1 MLTSRLMKRAAGLL
15 LASAM
20 ALSVSFAPAAAAEG
34 KSFKVAWSI
43 YTGYMPWAYAQ
54 KSGILKKWADKYGI
68 EIELVQI
75 NDYVESINQYTAG
88 QYDAVTDTVM
98 DSLTI
103 PAAGGVDTTMFIL
116 GDYTNGNDSIFI
128 KGKGK
133 TMADLK
139 GEKVFLVQYSVSH
152 YMLWRA
158 LQEAGMSEDDV
169 ETANIADAD
178 FVAAYNTNDVNVTVA
193 WNPATSQI
201 RKLGTASEVFN
212 SSELPG
218 EIQDI
223 MIAKTEVLKE
233 HPEFGKALA
242 GAWYETLAIMQKNDA
257 EGIAARTYMAA
268 SSGTDLADY
277 DSQVETTAFYYDPAK
292 GAAGFAGPQMTEI
305 VDATMEFSFTHG
317 LLGADAKDK
326 GFIGIELADGTILG
340 DKDNVKLRVDPSFM
354 QMAADGKL

>member
-1 MLTSRLMKRAAGLL
+1 MLKMNLMKKAAAVFVAAALF
-15 LASAM
+15 ASAGI
-20 ALSVSFAPAAAAEG
+20 APASAADG
-34 KSFKVAWSI
+34 KHFKVAWSI

-68 EIELVQI
+68 TIDLVQL

-88 QYDAVTDTVM
+88 QFDAVTDTVM

-103 PAAGGVDTTMFIL
+103 PAAGGVDTTMLIV

-139 GEKVFLVQYSVSH
+139 GKKVFLVQYSVSH

-158 LQEAGMSEDDV
+158 LQESGMSEGDIT
-169 ETANIADAD
+169 TANIADAD
-178 FVAAYNTNDVNVTVA
+178 FVAAYNTDEVQAVVA

-212 SSELPG
+212 SSQLPG

-223 MIAKTEVLKE
+223 LSVNTAVLKA
-233 HPEFGKALA
+233 HPEFGKALV
-242 GAWYETLAIMQKNDA
+242 GAWYETLKLMQKNDA
-257 EGIAARTYMAA
+257 EGKGARTYMAA
-268 SSGTDLADY
+268 SSGTDLADF
-277 DSQVETTAFYYDPAK
+277 DNQVSTTAFYYDPAK
-292 GAAGFAGPQMTEI
+292 GVDAFTSPKMAKI
-305 VDATMEFSFTHG
+305 VDDTMEFSFTHG
-317 LLGADAKDK
+317 LLGANAKDK
-326 GFIGIELADGTILG
+326 GYIGIELADGTVLG
-340 DKDNVKLRVDPSFM
+340 DKNNVKLRVDPSYM
-354 QMAADGKL
+354 KMAADGKL

>member
-1 MLTSRLMKRAAGLL
+1 MLRSGFIKKATGLL
-15 LASAM
+15 LAGVMFAT
-20 ALSVSFAPAAAAEG
+20 ASFIPASAAEG
-34 KSFKVAWSI
+34 KSFKLAWSI
-43 YTGYMPWAYAQ
+43 YAGYMPWAYAQ

-103 PAAGGVDTTMFIL
+103 PAAGGVDTTMIIV

-139 GEKVFLVQYSVSH
+139 GEKVYLVQYSVSH

-158 LQEAGMSEDDV
+158 LQKAGLNESDI

-178 FVAAYNTNDVNVTVA
+178 FVAAYNTNDVNAIVA

-212 SSELPG
+212 SAELPG

-223 MIAKTEVLKE
+223 LVVNTKVLKE
-233 HPEFGKALA
+233 SPEFAKALT
-242 GAWYETLAIMQKNDA
+242 GAWYETLALMQKKDA
-257 EGIAARTYMAA
+257 KSIEARTFMAA
-268 SSGTDLADY
+268 ASGTDLADF
-277 DSQVETTAFYYDPAK
+277 DSQIATTAFYYDPAK
-292 GAAGFAGPQMTEI
+292 GAAAVTGPEMETI
-305 VDATMEFSFTHG
+305 VDQTMEFSFSHG
-317 LLGADAKDK
+317 LLGAKAKDK
-326 GFIGIELADGTILG
+326 GYIGIELPGGKVLG
-340 DKDNVKLRVDPSFM
+340 DKDNVKLRIDPTFM
-354 QMAADGKL
+354 QLAAEGKL

>member
-1 MLTSRLMKRAAGLL
+1 MSRSGFLKKATQLLVAGAMLATA
-15 LASAM
+15 
-20 ALSVSFAPAAAAEG
+20 SFAPAYAADG
-34 KSFKVAWSI
+34 KNFKLAWSI

-68 EIELVQI
+68 NIELVQI

-88 QYDAVTDTVM
+88 QYDAVADTVM

-103 PAAGGVDTTMFIL
+103 PAAGGVDTTMIIV

-139 GEKVFLVQYSVSH
+139 GQKVYLVQYSVSH

-158 LQEAGMSEDDV
+158 LEKSGLKMSDV

-178 FVAAYNTNDVNVTVA
+178 FVAAYNTSDVKAIVA

-201 RKLGTASEVFN
+201 RKLGTASEVF
-212 SSELPG
+212 SSNELPG

-223 MIAKTEVLKE
+223 VVVNTKVLKQS
-233 HPEFGKALA
+233 PEFAKALA
-242 GAWYETLAIMQKNDA
+242 GAWYETLALMQKNDA
-257 EGIAARTYMAA
+257 KGIEARTFMAA
-268 SSGTDLADY
+268 TSGTDLADY
-277 DSQVETTAFYYDPAK
+277 DSQVKTTAFYYDPAK
-292 GAAGFAGPQMTEI
+292 GAAAVSSPEMEKI
-305 VDATMEFSFTHG
+305 VGRTMEFSFANG
-317 LLGADAKDK
+317 LLGAKAKDK
-326 GFIGIELADGTILG
+326 GYIGIELPGGKVLG
-340 DKDNVKLRVDPSFM
+340 DKANVKLRVDATYM